1 MNRITELF
9 TKKREGVI
17 SVFFTAGYPKLDD
30 TVEIALS
37 LASRGVDLLEI
48 GMPFSDPVAD
58 GPVIQASST
67 EAIENGMNL
76 HKLLEQVKEIRKS
89 SQIPIVLM
97 GYFNPIYQFGPETF
111 FREASSAGVDGFIL
125 PDLPFQL
132 FELKYR
138 DIFKQHDL
146 SWIPLV
152 TPLTG
157 EDRIRN
163 FDEVTQ
169 GFIYAVSTAG
179 ITGMT
184 GLFSEEAIQ
193 YFNRLADMKLANPVM
208 VGFGVSSK
216 ETIDQVCSHLQG
228 VVIGSAFIK
237 HLSKSASTGEGISN
251 FANQV
256 LGHPLT

>member
-9 TKKREGVI
+9 AEKRERVI
-17 SVFFTAGYPKLDD
+17 SVFFTAGYPELDD
-30 TVEIALS
+30 TVDIALS

-67 EAIENGMNL
+67 KAIENGMNL
-76 HKLLEQVKEIRKS
+76 QKLLAQVTEIRKS

-97 GYFNPIYQFGPETF
+97 GYFNPIYQFGPESF
-111 FREASSAGVDGFIL
+111 FEQARAAGVDGFIL

-132 FELKYR
+132 FELKYK
-138 DIFKQHDL
+138 DIFKQHHL

-157 EDRIRN
+157 ADRIKG

-184 GLFSEEAIQ
+184 GQFSEESVL
-193 YFNRLADMKLANPVM
+193 YFTRIADMKLSNPVL

-216 ETIDQVCSHLQG
+216 ESIDQVCDHLQG

-237 HLSKSASTGEGISN
+237 HLSGSASTSEGISN

-256 LGHPLT
+256 LGHPLS